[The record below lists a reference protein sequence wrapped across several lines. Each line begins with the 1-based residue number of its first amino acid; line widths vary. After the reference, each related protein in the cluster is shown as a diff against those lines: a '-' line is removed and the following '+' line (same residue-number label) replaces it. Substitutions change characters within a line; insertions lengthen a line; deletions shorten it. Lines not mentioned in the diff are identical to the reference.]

1 MLYHVANDSFVM
13 IQKPEARSVTAEAI
27 GSDEAI
33 GYILKRRSLAKKE
46 LALNGA

>member
-1 MLYHVANDSFVM
+1 M